1 MFTNSIDYTVC
12 STDPKHYNRINCN
25 LTAPI
30 TKYSALL
37 VSSLTTNCC
46 IVILNENDW
55 IEIDGTKYSFKTDYT
70 NLNRETFSTLLNTL
84 FENKNPLLHTELDGA
99 SRLIFTY
106 NKPFEIT
113 DMTYNFK
120 LITGFYNMNLP
131 LKSVYN
137 EDLDTNYI
145 KAESVGFELSTPILY
160 LTSNIAAQSYRN
172 LNIGDCVG
180 SKIVMRLNNSF
191 SHGIPIYI
199 SNADFETTLLSNDL
213 ASLEFRLVDANMQ
226 EIQLLSPLYLCIHVR
241 GIQDDSVIGNFREVN
256 PE

>member
-55 IEIDGTKYSFKTDYT
+55 IEIDGSKYSFKTDYT

-113 DMTYNFK
+113 DMN
-120 LITGFYNMNLP
+120 
-131 LKSVYN
+131 
-137 EDLDTNYI
+137 
-145 KAESVGFELSTPILY
+145 
-160 LTSNIAAQSYRN
+160 
-172 LNIGDCVG
+172 
-180 SKIVMRLNNSF
+180 
-191 SHGIPIYI
+191 
-199 SNADFETTLLSNDL
+199 
-213 ASLEFRLVDANMQ
+213 
-226 EIQLLSPLYLCIHVR
+226 
-241 GIQDDSVIGNFREVN
+241 
-256 PE
+256 